1 LNDYMNLTREKI
13 NGIHY
18 TPTDLAAFL
27 AEQIVQHLPIHNGHI
42 VVLDP
47 ACGDGE
53 LLSAFVHAMPEK
65 ARDRLLLV
73 GYDTD
78 RNATVEAAQ
87 SLSMLGVHGVDVR
100 AADFLSLVAID
111 QSVSGG
117 LFGQEPSD
125 RPLHAD
131 VIISNPPYVRTQVL
145 GATEAQRLARRF
157 GLTGRVDLYHA
168 FTIAMLSVLNP
179 GGIIGLLTSN
189 RFLFT
194 KAGAFMRK
202 MLRDQIELM
211 AVFDLGDTKLFEAA
225 VLPAILVG
233 KHEPRSLSEA
243 CDFTRVYTSDDVA
256 GRSQDIPSYTS
267 VLEALREGRE
277 GVIQASTGSFKIEK
291 GRLAMSPDSTDPWFL
306 TSGQVDEWM
315 KLVAGR
321 TRYRFGDV
329 AEIRVGIKTTADD
342 IFIRNEWETLDET
355 HRPEEHLLRPLLT
368 HHVARRW
375 KLPEAASTICKRV
388 LYPHEVRDGKRYPI
402 RLDNYPRAKRY
413 LESHRERLE
422 GRTYVIEG
430 GRKWY
435 EIWVPQDPSEWP
447 RAKVVCPDISVK
459 PCFFLDRDGAI
470 VNGDCYWITLRP
482 GFQEDWLLLILAVA
496 NSTFIEKFY
505 DTMFHNKLYSGR
517 RRFITQYTKEFPL
530 PDIKSTIARRIV
542 AQTRKLLE
550 SPDECSCLEVDID
563 ADVWRAFGLQENGG
577 Q

>member
-1 LNDYMNLTREKI
+1 MDLTREKKH
-13 NGIHY
+13 GIHY
-18 TPTDLAAFL
+18 TPAHLAAFL
-27 AEQIVQHLPIHNGHI
+27 AEQIVQHLPNHAKDI

-53 LLSAFVHAMPEK
+53 LLSAFVRAMPQT
-65 ARDRLLLV
+65 ARHRLILQ

-78 RNATVEAAQ
+78 GDAVVEADRV
-87 SLSMLGVHGVDVR
+87 LSTLGVRTVDVR
-100 AADFLSLVAID
+100 VTDFLSLVTVDPA
-111 QSVSGG
+111 VNGG
-117 LFGQEPSD
+117 LFGQEPSA
-125 RPLHAD
+125 RPLHVD

-145 GATEAQRLARRF
+145 GATEAQRLAKRF

-179 GGIIGLLTSN
+179 GGIIGLVTSN
-189 RFLFT
+189 RFLLT
-194 KAGAFMRK
+194 KAGASMRK
-202 MLRDQIELM
+202 LLRDQIEML

-233 KHEPRSLSEA
+233 KHAPRSLSAA
-243 CDFTRVYTSDDVA
+243 CDFTRVYVADVA
-256 GRSQDIPSYTS
+256 AAQSEDAACCDSI
-267 VLEALREGRE
+267 LDALRDGRE
-277 GVIQASTGSFKIEK
+277 GIVRAPTGSYKVEK
-291 GRLAMSPDSTDPWFL
+291 GRLAMSPDRMESWFL
-306 TSGQVDEWM
+306 TSGQVEEWM
-315 KLVAGR
+315 KQVAGR
-321 TRYRFGDV
+321 TRYRFGEV

-342 IFIRNEWETLDET
+342 VFIRSEWETLDASR
-355 HRPEEHLLRPLLT
+355 RPEDRLLRPLLT

-375 KLPEAASTICKRV
+375 QLSVPPSTVCKRV
-388 LYPHEVRDGKRYPI
+388 LYPHEVRDGKRCPV
-402 RLDNYPRAKRY
+402 RLDDYPRAKQY

-435 EIWVPQDPSEWP
+435 EIWVPQDPSEWS

-482 GFQEDWLLLILAVA
+482 GFSEDWLLLILAVA
-496 NSTFIEKFY
+496 NSAFTEKFY
-505 DTMFHNKLYSGR
+505 DTRFHNKLYAGR

-530 PDIKSTIARRIV
+530 PDIESPIAKRIV
-542 AQTRKLLE
+542 TQTRNLLE
-550 SPDECSCLEVDID
+550 APGKYPYLEAKIE

-577 Q
+577 L